1 MTSVTDPKEAIA
13 DCCGV
18 MLRKICSSC
27 SSCLMT
33 DSRTV
38 GVLVSAS
45 IVICLIWANRLVDR
59 LMLAERS
66 NWLAA
71 SLGMAPLNR
80 RPPKP
85 QNPNTTIHIS
95 YVTRLPKTRKSPKP
109 QSNLRRNRRSK
120 V

>member
-80 RPPKP
+80 RE
-85 QNPNTTIHIS
+85 
-95 YVTRLPKTRKSPKP
+95 SPVLSLYP
-109 QSNLRRNRRSK
+109 SRSAVQEGFIVRRNECGTKK
-120 V
+120 VSW